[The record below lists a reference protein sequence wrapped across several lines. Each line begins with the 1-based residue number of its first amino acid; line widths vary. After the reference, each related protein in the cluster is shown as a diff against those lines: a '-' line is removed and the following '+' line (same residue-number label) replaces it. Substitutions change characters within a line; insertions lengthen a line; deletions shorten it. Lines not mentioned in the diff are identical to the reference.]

1 MGSSSLGITRL
12 FPFAVQSFAR
22 LLPGAPKSILWV
34 AGTIRQHL
42 VPSMVSHQFDG
53 LLRAAT
59 AGLLHPA
66 AGLEVR
72 HVLQGPQPDH
82 PKVPWPSALLPATRF
97 IPFKGFPL
105 SVAVPHHC
113 GRCPLTVVRLSPR
126 PYPTPANAG
135 ADDRSAAEASVQSL
149 HFPPTEAGVGGPST
163 PKRRRMVRTE
173 PQPKLPLERIA
184 SEETMPLRT
193 RSGRGRCLCVFP

>member
-1 MGSSSLGITRL
+1 MVVGSSSHGITRCL
-12 FPFAVQSFAR
+12 PFAVQSSAR

-72 HVLQGPQPDH
+72 RVLHGPQPGH

-113 GRCPLTVVRLSPR
+113 GRCPLTVVRLPPR

-135 ADDRSAAEASVQSL
+135 AADRSAAEASVQSL
-149 HFPPTEAGVGGPST
+149 LL
-163 PKRRRMVRTE
+163 
-173 PQPKLPLERIA
+173 PQPKSVVVARR
-184 SEETMPLRT
+184 LR
-193 RSGRGRCLCVFP
+193 RDAG